1 MGEIRSRHRPLLA
14 GIGIKGSDGSYGTL
28 TGLATR
34 NSDGEPVLVTN
45 LHVVGGASRW
55 TVSGNEC
62 IYQWDVNDA
71 DKVGQLYTESGPDGS
86 RNSWV
91 PVVTGLRSLLQKNI
105 ADVAALKL
113 SDCVGAEFALHN
125 HPIHDNRQVTPGVI
139 EPRVD
144 MKLTML
150 GATSGERTV
159 TVRETDQTRPV
170 WGTWF
175 TGLTILRGSRLL
187 DPPSQG
193 GDSGAPCLSQDDAGC
208 YRMCCIAFG
217 EWNVSP
223 LGLNIGEGFAF
234 PASVAEREL
243 GITFGY
249 PYEITTRSEENM
261 GIPVL
266 TSEGFSGRRVII
278 DDYFQAGETLY
289 AGDVVAIQQASIDRG
304 SHPRIFR
311 IAGDADVRRVIGVVH
326 TPAGKE
332 VGDQMATTGATPAD
346 DEYVSIVVQG
356 LAKVLSDRAIQV
368 GDPLTPSDNAWY
380 PNGKNTQVARV
391 GLAATNYDAFIGRC
405 LSATSGPNQVADI
418 LVDVA
423 GGYDSA
429 IAMEPPRTA
438 FNVPTNLQVVATST
452 PGELSVTWNA
462 PSGFDSDRDYYEY
475 QYRENDY
482 EDSEWHPDPEAR
494 SYTTGVR
501 ISELPGIEHQVQV
514 RAVYNGPNGDLEG
527 RSSWVT
533 ATGTPRAAT
542 LTPSN
547 DATLSALGI
556 TPSSVTLVPA
566 FTGATE
572 SYTASAGNALPAYR

>member
-113 SDCVGAEFALHN
+113 SDCVDAEFALHN

-144 MKLTML
+144 MKLAML

-234 PASVAEREL
+234 PALVAEREL

-278 DDYFQAGETLY
+278 DDYFQAGETLH
-289 AGDVVAIQQASIDRG
+289 AGDVAVIRQQAASPHLPRVYKSNA
-304 SHPRIFR
+304 SHEQ
-311 IAGDADVRRVIGVVH
+311 RVIGIVH
-326 TPAGKE
+326 TPEGMQ
-332 VGDQMATTGATPAD
+332 VGEEAATAEGFVP
-346 DEYVSIVVQG
+346 IVVQG
-356 LAKVLSDRAIQV
+356 VAKALSGRAIGV
-368 GDPLTPSDNAWY
+368 GDLVASTSRQLRAPGGNNVATVIRAT
-380 PNGKNTQVARV
+380 TQDPDIV
-391 GLAATNYDAFIGRC
+391 GRC
-405 LSATSGPNQVADI
+405 
-418 LVDVA
+418 
-423 GGYDSA
+423 
-429 IAMEPPRTA
+429 
-438 FNVPTNLQVVATST
+438 
-452 PGELSVTWNA
+452 
-462 PSGFDSDRDYYEY
+462 
-475 QYRENDY
+475 
-482 EDSEWHPDPEAR
+482 
-494 SYTTGVR
+494 
-501 ISELPGIEHQVQV
+501 
-514 RAVYNGPNGDLEG
+514 
-527 RSSWVT
+527 
-533 ATGTPRAAT
+533 
-542 LTPSN
+542 
-547 DATLSALGI
+547 
-556 TPSSVTLVPA
+556 
-566 FTGATE
+566 
-572 SYTASAGNALPAYR
+572 